1 MSFNDDSYDNFNKND
16 INNLG
21 QLNFDF
27 VLEHRFIHVKDN
39 EGNYFKCQTPFLK
52 VLKPIHT
59 TLNKKKSIAKKYI
72 ILETNDELDF
82 NNQIGE
88 FMFIINKLHEISQE
102 KIRENS
108 ISWFNTEFDDIG
120 LDIKV
125 KRPIDQNK
133 YSEFIKLSIPD
144 NLDEK
149 VSNLVKGNYVLSNI
163 QFKGLKV
170 SNDYIYEEWELIDL
184 ITQEKYDELLKEELS
199 QDSSDF
205 IQDLL
210 ENNKEEEILVQE
222 NVNTTDDIKVI
233 YVKESSENIDIVN
246 QESESNNDDG
256 ESKIII
262 LENTESKKNKKDKI
276 IRKKNSDLIKKFS
289 KKIIFN

>member
-1 MSFNDDSYDNFNKND
+1 
-16 INNLG
+16 
-21 QLNFDF
+21 
-27 VLEHRFIHVKDN
+27 
-39 EGNYFKCQTPFLK
+39 
-52 VLKPIHT
+52 
-59 TLNKKKSIAKKYI
+59 
-72 ILETNDELDF
+72 
-82 NNQIGE
+82 
-88 FMFIINKLHEISQE
+88 MFIINKLHEISQE

-125 KRPIDQNK
+125 KRPIDQHK

-144 NLDEK
+144 NLDEE

-184 ITQEKYDELLKEELS
+184 ITQEKYDELLKSELS
-199 QDSSDF
+199 KDSSDS
-205 IQDLL
+205 IQDLLNESNIL
-210 ENNKEEEILVQE
+210 ENNKEEEILVKENFENIE
-222 NVNTTDDIKVI
+222 NVNTITDDIKVI
-233 YVKESSENIDIVN
+233 YVKESSENIDNIN
-246 QESESNNDDG
+246 EESESNNDDG

-262 LENTESKKNKKDKI
+262 LENTESKKIKKDKI